1 MEAGGRLR
9 LWLDD
14 LSRGSPLTAV
24 VYMRS
29 FKRFTQLTGVK
40 PGDLLKMGEHDL
52 RALLVGLVSKC
63 EEEGFSGNYV
73 DSLVKP
79 VYSWLEFNGRPLGF
93 RVKIRNRGDTPTLV
107 NERVPTRE
115 ELRRILLAANVKTR
129 VASILIAHAG
139 LRLEVLG
146 DCRGLDGLRIGDLP
160 ELETDGGSVVFKNV
174 PTMIIV
180 RRNLNKARHQYFTF
194 LSEEGCNY
202 LKDFL
207 EMRIRSG
214 ERLTQASPVIVS
226 RKTRGFVVTTNV
238 SRMIRMAMR
247 KAGLPWRPYV
257 LRSYFDTQLMFAES
271 RGLVI
276 RDYRTFWMGHK
287 GDIEN
292 RYTTN
297 RCRLPENIV
306 EDMRNA
312 YRRSMEFLQTIP
324 TGSERKI
331 RDEFRRQLLLVA
343 GFSSEEVEKM
353 DLGMSDEELQRKIR
367 ERLLG
372 GMVNNGARQRI
383 VSLEEVEKHISE
395 GWEYVATL
403 PNGKAILRIPV

>member
-1 MEAGGRLR
+1 A
-9 LWLDD
+9 
-14 LSRGSPLTAV
+14 TYA
-24 VYMRS
+24 RS
-29 FKRFTQLTGVK
+29 FRRFAQLTGVT
-40 PGDLLKMGEHDL
+40 PG
-52 RALLVGLVSKC
+52 ALLRMDEAGLRRLLVEFVSRC
-63 EEEGFSGNYV
+63 EERGFSSNYV
-73 DSLVKP
+73 ESMVKP

-115 ELRRILLAANVKTR
+115 ELRRLLLAANVKAR
-129 VASILIAHAG
+129 VAAVLVAHAG
-139 LRLEVLG
+139 VRLEVIG
-146 DCRGLDGLRIGDLP
+146 DYNGLDGLRVGDLP
-160 ELETDGGSVVFKNV
+160 ELEIDGVNVVFRNV

-180 RRNLNKARHQYFTF
+180 RRNLSKARHQYFTF

-214 ERLTQASPVIVS
+214 ERISAASPVVAS
-226 RKTRGFVVTTNV
+226 GRTGRFMMTVNV
-238 SRMIRMAMR
+238 GRMIRLAMR
-247 KAGLPWRPYV
+247 RAGLPWRPYV